1 MGICRERGF
10 SAGQVAETVPRQLA
24 DLATARLLPD
34 LPPSARRATSSV
46 TIDDTYMMQL
56 MGLAPAEEEHR
67 HSIAKGPG
75 LYSGYGYTP
84 RDGSVPVL
92 LFIFFSFFSFLV
104 FQTARRVC
112 IYKNREMGL
121 KPRDGSVYIY
131 ILHMPFCL
139 PFVFVLRGGP
149 Y

>member
-1 MGICRERGF
+1 MGGLGICRERGF

-24 DLATARLLPD
+24 DLATARQLPD
-34 LPPSARRATSSV
+34 LPPSASRATSSV

-67 HSIAKGPG
+67 HSTAKGPG

-92 LFIFFSFFSFLV
+92 LFIFVFFSFFV
-104 FQTARRVC
+104 F
-112 IYKNREMGL
+112 
-121 KPRDGSVYIY
+121 
-131 ILHMPFCL
+131 
-139 PFVFVLRGGP
+139 
-149 Y
+149 